1 MIFKKLINHNY
12 SSRNKESIKYIVIH
26 DTGNL
31 SKGADAN
38 AHYNYFN
45 TKDRQASAHYFVDD
59 SKVLQVVEDFN
70 ASWHCGDGRGKFGI
84 TNSNSIGVEICINS
98 DGDYNKALDHTVEL
112 VKDLMSNYSIPI
124 ERVVRHFDASKK
136 ICPKTMSE
144 NNWDK
149 WNKFRDSLDLSRAL
163 DILVKKEIINSP
175 SYWKENAREGK
186 MVRGEFSASLIK
198 RVAAK
203 I

>member
-1 MIFKKLINHNY
+1 MIFKKLINYNY

-70 ASWHCGDGRGKFGI
+70 ASWHCGDGNGKFGI

-149 WNKFRDSLDLSRAL
+149 WDKFRDSLDLSRAL
-163 DILVKKEIINSP
+163 DILVKKDIINSP